1 MSEVLE
7 FPSRESRAYA
17 FLEQQLTDMLLAKGA
32 DAPLVAFATQTLRDV
47 YSELAEES
55 DFGFKIDLPAETTVD
70 EAQRL
75 QAQIGE
81 GIDAMR
87 REHHDTLVKLAARLV
102 LTEMKLFQQRRNDD

>member
-17 FLEQQLTDMLLAKGA
+17 FLEQQLTELLRAKGA
-32 DAPLVAFATQTLRDV
+32 DDPLVAFATQTLREV
-47 YSELAEES
+47 YSELADDS
-55 DFGFKIDLPAETTVD
+55 QFGFSIDLPAETTVD
-70 EAQRL
+70 EARRL
-75 QAQIGE
+75 QIQIGE

-102 LTEMKLFQQRRNDD
+102 LTKMQLFQQQRCDD